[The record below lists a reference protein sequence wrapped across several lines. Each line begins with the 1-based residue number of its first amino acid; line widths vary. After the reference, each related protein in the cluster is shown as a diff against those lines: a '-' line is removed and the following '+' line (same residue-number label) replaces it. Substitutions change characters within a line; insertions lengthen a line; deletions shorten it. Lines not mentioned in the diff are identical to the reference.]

1 MVLLN
6 LEEALVGH
14 HADTPLGAGLDQ
26 LAPPLME
33 MQQIRKFKF
42 LAAFFDA
49 ALVRLLWPGN
59 LVILGC
65 HVSRHPVLL
74 VGRCLKLTPI
84 HVTLHHPPP
93 LGSLLGDLSSHPK
106 PTKRTSLLGIEMDP
120 VLVSVLEVFVFKNHI
135 TVLTLEPLSM
145 TRFDVVLEI
154 L

>member
-14 HADTPLGAGLDQ
+14 HADTPHGAGLDQ
-26 LAPPLME
+26 LAFPLME
-33 MQQIRKFKF
+33 MQQIRKFEF
-42 LAAFFDA
+42 LPAFFDA

-59 LVILGC
+59 LVMLG

-74 VGRCLKLTPI
+74 VGTCLKVTPI
-84 HVTLHHPPP
+84 HITRHHSPP
-93 LGSLLGDLSSHPK
+93 LGSLGGLTSHPK
-106 PTKRTSLLGIEMDP
+106 PSKRTSLLCIDMDP
-120 VLVSVLEVFVFKNHI
+120 VLMFILEVFVFKKQI
-135 TVLTLEPLSM
+135 TVLTLEALSM